1 MSIKVTFT
9 PTPISGIING
19 KGLKVTCS
27 SNPSTWVLTT
37 RTNTFTNYVGKDKV
51 QEIMASFAPLIG
63 SSSSMVMTI
72 GSLQKFI
79 TTVVAYTNEKF

>member
-1 MSIKVTFT
+1 
-9 PTPISGIING
+9 
-19 KGLKVTCS
+19 
-27 SNPSTWVLTT
+27 
-37 RTNTFTNYVGKDKV
+37 VGKDKV

>member
-9 PTPISGIING
+9 PTPISSIING

-27 SNPSTWVLTT
+27 SNLSTWVLTT
-37 RTNTFTNYVGKDKV
+37 RTSTFTNYVGKDKV
-51 QEIMASFAPLIG
+51 QEIMASSAPLIG
-63 SSSSMVMTI
+63 SSSLMVVTI

-79 TTVVAYTNEKF
+79 TIVVAYTNEKL